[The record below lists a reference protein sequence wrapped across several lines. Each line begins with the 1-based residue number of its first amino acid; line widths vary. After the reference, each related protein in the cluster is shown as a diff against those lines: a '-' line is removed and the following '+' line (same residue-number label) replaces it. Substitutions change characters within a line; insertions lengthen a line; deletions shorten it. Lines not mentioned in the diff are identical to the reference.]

1 MLILQIKS
9 ALPCDHYCGFAMQKS
24 LDNTRPEPERSGAF
38 NAGAIDHNGTVIDP
52 MTLATLDIGLFKCLQ
67 NLGTSRQRVCSAL
80 CLSYAEYDYISRLV
94 KAH

>member
-1 MLILQIKS
+1 
-9 ALPCDHYCGFAMQKS
+9 MQKS
-24 LDNTRPEPERSGAF
+24 LDNTRPEPEKSGAF

-67 NLGTSRQRVCSAL
+67 NLGTSRQRACSAL
-80 CLSYAEYDYISRLV
+80 CLSYAEYDYISGQL